1 MSGAISKVAEAVI
14 PSATKA
20 YHTAVG
26 AIATLAVAA
35 GALVCGTQGELG
47 AATALVITALLLGS
61 LVASDIVEQH
71 LSR

>member
-1 MSGAISKVAEAVI
+1 MSGVISKVAEAVI

-26 AIATLAVAA
+26 AIATLAVTT

-47 AATALVITALLLGS
+47 VATALVITALLLGS

>member
-26 AIATLAVAA
+26 AMATLVVTTC
-35 GALVCGTQGELG
+35 ALVCGTQGELG
-47 AATALVITALLLGS
+47 VATALGTTALLLGS
-61 LVASDIVEQH
+61 LVAGDIVEQH

>member
-26 AIATLAVAA
+26 AVAALAVTA
-35 GALVCGTQGELG
+35 GALVCGAQGELG
-47 AATALVITALLLGS
+47 VATALVITALLLGS